1 MKRPILKVR
10 VGKDVLKALRR
21 QAKQEGT
28 TVSHISRRL
37 IERGLEFDICE
48 PTVKWIEGQRGT

>member
-21 QAKQEGT
+21 RAKQEGT
-28 TVSHISRRL
+28 TVSHVAR
-37 IERGLEFDICE
+37 
-48 PTVKWIEGQRGT
+48 KWLLSAATEELRHE